1 MKKFIILPLVAAA
14 ALGLAAC
21 KPTVPA
27 DNASVANDIALN
39 SEEPIVDA
47 NATIDE
53 TTLNGTDENAVAPEA
68 AENAS
73 NATAK

>member
-1 MKKFIILPLVAAA
+1 MKKFIILPLVAVA

-21 KPTVPA
+21 KPTA
-27 DNASVANDIALN
+27 TENASATNEIALN
-39 SEEPIVDA
+39 SDEAIVDS
-47 NATIDE
+47 NVTVDE